1 MEIDD
6 LSRQAGEWLKGE
18 GPESDIVISSR
29 IRFARNLADFPF
41 TNRASAEQRAEI
53 AEILEEKI
61 SGLEI
66 NGSALSYFELD
77 GLTPLDMEFLVER
90 HLISKEHAD
99 SEGARGVAL
108 NDEETVSIMVNE
120 EDHLRLQVLKS
131 GFNLGETWELI
142 DEIDD
147 AIDREV
153 DYAFSPEL
161 GYLTACPTNVGTGM
175 RASVMLHLPALLFTR
190 QIEKVI
196 TAVGKMHLV
205 VRGLYGEGTQYSG
218 SLHQISNQ
226 ITLGKSEEEI
236 LDNIVSTVPQ
246 IVRYERRAREMLL
259 SQNRAKLEDRIYRS
273 LGMLKSARTIS
284 SSETIT
290 LLSHLRLGI
299 NLGLI
304 EMGIGQVNQLF
315 IRALPAHLQKLEGK
329 ELEPEE
335 RDAARATFIRENLGE
350 IQ

>member
-1 MEIDD
+1 MEIND
-6 LSRQAGEWLKGE
+6 LTTHAGEWLKGE
-18 GPESDIVISSR
+18 GPESDIIISSR
-29 IRFARNLADFPF
+29 IRLARNLADFPF
-41 TNRASAEQRAEI
+41 TNRATPEQRNEI
-53 AEILEEKI
+53 CEILRDRVSRVRLRDAK
-61 SGLEI
+61 
-66 NGSALSYFELD
+66 LSYFDLVQADKLD
-77 GLTPLDMEFLVER
+77 LQFLVER
-90 HLISKEHAD
+90 HLISKELAQA
-99 SEGARGVAL
+99 EGARGVAI
-108 NDEETVSIMVNE
+108 NSEETVSVMINE

-131 GFNLGETWELI
+131 GFQLGETWEII
-142 DEIDD
+142 DELDD
-147 AIDREV
+147 SIDREV
-153 DYAFSPEL
+153 TYAFSLEL

-190 QIEKVI
+190 QIDKVI
-196 TAVGKMHLV
+196 TAVGKMNLV
-205 VRGLYGEGTQYSG
+205 VRGLYGEGTQYAG
-218 SLHQISNQ
+218 SLYQVSNQ
-226 ITLGKSEEEI
+226 VTLGKSEEEI

-284 SSETIT
+284 SNETIT

-304 EMGIGQVNQLF
+304 EMDIGRVNQLF

-335 RDAARATFIRENLGE
+335 RDTVRAAFIRKNLGDL
-350 IQ
+350 

>member
-1 MEIDD
+1 
-6 LSRQAGEWLKGE
+6 
-18 GPESDIVISSR
+18 
-29 IRFARNLADFPF
+29 
-41 TNRASAEQRAEI
+41 
-53 AEILEEKI
+53 
-61 SGLEI
+61 
-66 NGSALSYFELD
+66 
-77 GLTPLDMEFLVER
+77 MEFLVER